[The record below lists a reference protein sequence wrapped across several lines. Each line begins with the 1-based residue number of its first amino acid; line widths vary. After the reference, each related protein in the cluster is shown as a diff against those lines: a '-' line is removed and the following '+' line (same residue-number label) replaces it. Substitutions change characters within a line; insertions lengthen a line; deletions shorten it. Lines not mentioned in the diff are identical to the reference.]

1 MTYAGQ
7 SGKLEQRTLH
17 SLPCPRIC
25 PIHNNMTATSNTV
38 ILGSGIIGL
47 STAYYLALSP
57 SITGTSIHLIDS
69 SPALF
74 ASASG
79 RAAGFLAADW
89 FVPAL
94 APLGE
99 LSFALHRE
107 LADAHGGVERWGYSR
122 STGTSVVA
130 DEVGGGGASGV
141 SGEDW
146 LRQGGSRADV
156 AGVHAFDAGDGP
168 AWLTRQERHSVRVI
182 SEDSSTAQV

>member
-1 MTYAGQ
+1 MA
-7 SGKLEQRTLH
+7 
-17 SLPCPRIC
+17 
-25 PIHNNMTATSNTV
+25 ATGNTV

-47 STAYYLALSP
+47 STAYYLSLSP
-57 SITGTSIHLIDS
+57 STPRASIHLVDS

-89 FVPAL
+89 FAPSL

-107 LADAHGGVERWGYSR
+107 LADAHGGARRWGYSR

-130 DEVGGGGASGV
+130 DEVGGEEGTSAER
-141 SGEDW
+141 GEDW
-146 LRQGGSRADV
+146 LRHGGSRADV

-168 AWLTRQERHSVRVI
+168 AWLTRREGYGVRVI